1 MAWRIQ
7 DSVIRGEI
15 DNRVKGRV
23 RGKLW
28 LAGLDKPVKLELEGN
43 ACPDLAGCLLK
54 FKNLTKTFQAG
65 RVGKALFARI
75 PFQGSENRFK
85 KMGLPG
91 TFRGGLPARVRARS
105 GD

>member
-15 DNRVKGRV
+15 DNRMKGRV

-28 LAGLDKPVKLELEGN
+28 LDGLDKPVKLEIEGN

-54 FKNLTKTFQAG
+54 FRNLTKTFQAG
-65 RVGKALFARI
+65 RVEKALFARI
-75 PFQGSENRFK
+75 PFQGSEEPVQK
-85 KMGLPG
+85 DG
-91 TFRGGLPARVRARS
+91 AS
-105 GD
+105 GNVPRRITGACSSSIR